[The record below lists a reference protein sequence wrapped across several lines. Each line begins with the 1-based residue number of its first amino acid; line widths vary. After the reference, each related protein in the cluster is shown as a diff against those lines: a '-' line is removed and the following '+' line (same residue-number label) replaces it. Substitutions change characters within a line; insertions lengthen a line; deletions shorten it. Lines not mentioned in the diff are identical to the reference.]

1 MVVNKSEGIP
11 GRVLLFTGDGKGKTT
26 AALGMVL
33 RAAGHGLRTL
43 VLQFIKNDSTSGEI
57 AALERFDGVELRQCG
72 LGFIPPETHP
82 EFAAHKSKAQEALRL
97 AEEAMAGGR
106 YDLIVLDE
114 VCVAVAKGLIDE
126 DRVIEL
132 VKLTPE
138 GSRLALTGRGAT
150 ERLIA
155 LADTATEMRCI
166 KHGLLDGRI
175 AQEGVEY

>member
-1 MVVNKSEGIP
+1 MCFDKLSTNGLVP
-11 GRVLLFTGDGKGKTT
+11 CRRLF
-26 AALGMVL
+26 A
-33 RAAGHGLRTL
+33 
-43 VLQFIKNDSTSGEI
+43 
-57 AALERFDGVELRQCG
+57 GVELRQCG

-97 AEEAMAGGR
+97 AEEAMEGGR

-114 VCVAVAKGLIDE
+114 VCVAVAKRLIEE

-132 VKLTPE
+132 ARRTPE